1 MDLYL
6 HRHKLTRNI
15 CINLKQV
22 ERLNFRLRNYF
33 LRTNAITNI
42 MYHQHGRNLLNY
54 ILIVFSVMYMLKLY
68 NPNLLQL
75 VIFHLIY
82 YKQLRNMYNLHQLY
96 KDPYVFYIRIVI
108 KLRLY
113 HHFEHQYL
121 HTLNYRLQSFHS
133 YQIHHNY

>member
-68 NPNLLQL
+68 NPNLL
-75 VIFHLIY
+75 
-82 YKQLRNMYNLHQLY
+82 
-96 KDPYVFYIRIVI
+96 
-108 KLRLY
+108 
-113 HHFEHQYL
+113 
-121 HTLNYRLQSFHS
+121 
-133 YQIHHNY
+133 